1 MKFGIITRNKSSWCS
16 TKLQESL
23 VKHNIQHVC
32 FSFPKII
39 ARVKY
44 KPLLKAQDTDMLQDL
59 AALIVRPI
67 GRGSVEEL
75 VFRLDC
81 LYRLQRLGL
90 YVINPPEAIEHCVDK
105 YDVIAI
111 LEENGI
117 PVPRTAIT
125 ENVCEALTVF
135 KELGS
140 DVIVKPLFG
149 SRGVGAT
156 RIMDSEVASTIFK
169 AITFHHGVIYLQE
182 YVPHGCC
189 DIRVFVV
196 GDRVVAAMK
205 RVADDWKTNC
215 SQGAR
220 PESIEADNALENL
233 AVKSAKIVGCRI
245 AGVDVLESQE
255 GPVVVEVNSQPGWK
269 GLQSVT
275 NINIADEI
283 VDFILSELRK

>member
-1 MKFGIITRNKSSWCS
+1 MKFGIITRNKGSWCS
-16 TKLQESL
+16 TKLQQSL
-23 VKHNIQHVC
+23 VKHNIQHAC

-39 ARVKY
+39 ARVNS
-44 KPLLKAQDTDMLQDL
+44 KPLLKAQDTDVLRDL

-90 YVINPPEAIEHCVDK
+90 YIINPPEAIEHCVDK

-111 LEENGI
+111 LDENGI

-125 ENVCEALTVF
+125 ENVCEALTAF
-135 KELGS
+135 KELGG

-169 AITFHHGVIYLQE
+169 AISFHHGVIYLQE
-182 YVPHGCC
+182 YVPHGCS
-189 DIRVFVV
+189 DIRAFVV

-205 RVADDWKTNC
+205 RVADDWKTNY

-220 PESIEADNALENL
+220 PEPIEADKALEDL
-233 AVKSAKIVGCRI
+233 TVKSAKTVGCRI

-255 GPVVVEVNSQPGWK
+255 GPVVVEINSQPGWK

-275 NINIADEI
+275 SINIADEI
-283 VDFILSELRK
+283 VDFVLSELRK